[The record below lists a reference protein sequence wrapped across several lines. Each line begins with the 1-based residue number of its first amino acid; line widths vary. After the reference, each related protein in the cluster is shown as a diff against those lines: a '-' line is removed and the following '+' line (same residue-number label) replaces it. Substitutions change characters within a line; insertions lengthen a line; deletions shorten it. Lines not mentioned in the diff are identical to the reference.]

1 MHIFSVPNSGA
12 FDHLPGRQN
21 MSKTSLLSLLILLFM
36 GLSVTACGNESTRVD
51 PEDDE
56 EDPIQSSGP
65 YSSDLIEVTNKVIEQ
80 FKKQKISDNFRAR
93 YNDAPIIAV
102 IRPQNDTRFPEVT
115 QIFQENLVA
124 ELLGRTTRQEVR
136 FSQRDSDVQAE
147 ISKEK
152 EAKEGGERTDRT
164 GRRTKLGA
172 DYFLKAKF
180 SSLSMTDGEYE
191 SDSILYTFELIDTE
205 TDELIFKGKHL
216 IKRVSEKSAV
226 YR

>member
-1 MHIFSVPNSGA
+1 MLAALFLTFSVA
-12 FDHLPGRQN
+12 
-21 MSKTSLLSLLILLFM
+21 
-36 GLSVTACGNESTRVD
+36 ACGNESTRVD
-51 PEDDE
+51 PKDDE
-56 EDPIQSSGP
+56 EDPIESSGP
-65 YSSDLIEVTNKVIEQ
+65 YSSDLIEVTDEVIAQ

-124 ELLGRTTRQEVR
+124 ELLGRTSRQEVR

-147 ISKEK
+147 IAREK
-152 EAKEGGERTDRT
+152 GEKEGGERTDRT

-180 SSLSMTDGEYE
+180 STLSVTDGEYE
-191 SDSILYTFELIDTE
+191 SDTILYTFELIDTE

>member
-1 MHIFSVPNSGA
+1 MT
-12 FDHLPGRQN
+12 
-21 MSKTSLLSLLILLFM
+21 KTTLWSLLALLF
-36 GLSVTACGNESTRVD
+36 LSMTVTACGKDSTRVD
-51 PEDDE
+51 PKDDE

-65 YSSDLIEVTNKVIEQ
+65 YSSDLLEVTDKIIEQ
-80 FKKQKISDNFRAR
+80 FKKQKISENFRAR

-124 ELLGRTTRQEVR
+124 ELLGRTSRQEVR

-147 ISKEK
+147 IAREK
-152 EAKEGGERTDRT
+152 GEKEGGERTDRT

-180 SSLSMTDGEYE
+180 STLSMTDGEYE

-216 IKRVSEKSAV
+216 IKRVSSKSAV

>member
-1 MHIFSVPNSGA
+1 MT
-12 FDHLPGRQN
+12 
-21 MSKTSLLSLLILLFM
+21 KTSILTLFVLLFL
-36 GLSVTACGNESTRVD
+36 GVSVTACGNESTRVD
-51 PEDDE
+51 PKDDE

-65 YSSDLIEVTNKVIEQ
+65 YSSDLIEVTNEVVAQ
-80 FKKQKISDNFRAR
+80 FKKKKISENFRAR

-124 ELLGRTTRQEVR
+124 ELLDRTERTEVR

-147 ISKEK
+147 IAKEK
-152 EAKEGGERTDRT
+152 EAKETGDRTDRT

-180 SSLSMTDGEYE
+180 STLSVTDGEYE
-191 SDSILYTFELIDTE
+191 SDTILYTFELIDTE
-205 TDELIFKGKHL
+205 TDELVFKGKHL